1 MRELVVAAAVDP
13 RVRAAAAEAI
23 AGNGCRACGIRR
35 WLGNRFRFLRDPEGV
50 ELLRT
55 PDALLDD
62 IARGGYTS
70 GDCDDA
76 AVLGA
81 ALGRAAGL
89 PARFVVFGWAGSE
102 GPFTHVFAELGAG
115 PGSRWIDLDVTRPR
129 RRLPPTR
136 TAVLNV

>member
-1 MRELVVAAAVDP
+1 MRELVAAGAVEP

-23 AGNGCRACGIRR
+23 AGNSCSACGIRR
-35 WLGNRFRFLRDPEGV
+35 WLGSRFRFLRDPTGI
-50 ELLRT
+50 ELLRG
-55 PDALLDD
+55 PVALLDD
-62 IARGGYTS
+62 VARVGYAL

-89 PARFVVFGWAGSE
+89 PARFVVFGWTGPD

-115 PGSRWIDLDVTRPR
+115 PRWIDLDVTRPY
-129 RRLPPTR
+129 RLPPTR
-136 TAVLNV
+136 AAAVSV